1 MEALGKSQAA
11 TLVLVPAKHCK
22 FSFLRLSSVACR
34 RVLWT
39 STRSFGDYRC
49 RNRQCSDHRPVS
61 HIQIWTGAGLLWV
74 TSSSIHGGVGNSTSI
89 IGVVRS
95 QGADKGEV
103 TDGYSLVRLV
113 CSMATSVDAGC
124 PWSCP
129 SSWCA
134 RREWGERSRRTGAF
148 ISCLPVQLNDV
159 SRAARFPGGIAKW
172 CRSLSLR
179 ANTGG

>member
-1 MEALGKSQAA
+1 MGK
-11 TLVLVPAKHCK
+11 AKR
-22 FSFLRLSSVACR
+22 RLWSWYLQSTASSV
-34 RVLWT
+34 
-39 STRSFGDYRC
+39 SFGC
-49 RNRQCSDHRPVS
+49 QAWLAGGFCGHRRGAS
-61 HIQIWTGAGLLWV
+61 ATTGVETDSAQTIDPSVTFRFGQGLGCFGSLAAPF
-74 TSSSIHGGVGNSTSI
+74 TEAFGNSTSI

-134 RREWGERSRRTGAF
+134 RRERGERSRRTGAF
-148 ISCLPVQLNDV
+148 ISCLPVRLKDV